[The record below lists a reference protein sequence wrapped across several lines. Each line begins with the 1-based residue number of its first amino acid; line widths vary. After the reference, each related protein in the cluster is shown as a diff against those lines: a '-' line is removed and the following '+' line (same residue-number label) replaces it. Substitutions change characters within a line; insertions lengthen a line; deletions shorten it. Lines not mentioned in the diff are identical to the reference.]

1 MLPFGVTI
9 PATVTAEIRN
19 PGGTYE
25 LAFYNVRHQRVL
37 PYKTNIKPQA
47 QICIAPSYLTFTMK
61 YTLSFLFL
69 SGFPSFSWLF
79 KLFYKY

>member
-19 PGGTYE
+19 PRGTYD
-25 LAFYNVRHQRVL
+25 LTFYNLRHQRVL

-47 QICIAPSYLTFTMK
+47 QICIAPSYLTFTFGFV
-61 YTLSFLFL
+61 SF
-69 SGFPSFSWLF
+69 WLF
-79 KLFYKY
+79 FFFMVI